1 MKHIV
6 QRLLRLFE
14 SLNLIIGVDFRLN
27 RLDLILGRMIIRVK
41 MPETLRLLEQ
51 FLLHLKLGG
60 ESLNLGMSCDPLL
73 PV

>member
-27 RLDLILGRMIIRVK
+27 RLDLILGRMIIRVE

-51 FLLHLKLGG
+51 FLLQLKLGD